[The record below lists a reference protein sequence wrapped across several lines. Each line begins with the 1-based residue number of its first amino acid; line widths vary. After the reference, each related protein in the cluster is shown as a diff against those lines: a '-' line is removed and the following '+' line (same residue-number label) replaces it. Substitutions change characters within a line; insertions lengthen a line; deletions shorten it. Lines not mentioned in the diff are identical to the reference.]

1 MTALRAFEATARLSG
16 FSAAA
21 RELNVTHAA
30 VAQQVRALE
39 EHFRVPLVQRDGRNL
54 RLTEEGRFLSAALTE
69 GFRGIRAACD
79 TLAQGLTDRPLRVT
93 MTPSF
98 AVQWLIPRL
107 GRFWEKHPDVEISMH
122 PEHRVVD
129 LVREGM
135 DLAIR
140 FGTGN
145 WPGYDVQHLVA
156 ARYMVVGAPS
166 LLGDR
171 HSLTPAEMT
180 ALPWVIEEDWPEEAS
195 WLRSIGIDPEAIE
208 VTPFPNE
215 ELALAAARQGFGLH
229 IESAAL
235 IEDDLKADRLR
246 AVFQSTDPT
255 PAYYIVTPPGQPRK
269 LARQFI
275 AWLRES
281 V

>member
-1 MTALRAFEATARLSG
+1 M
-16 FSAAA
+16 
-21 RELNVTHAA
+21 THAA

-39 EHFRVPLVQRDGRNL
+39 QHFGMSLVQRDGRTL
-54 RLTEEGRFLSAALTE
+54 QLTEEGRFLSAALTE
-69 GFRGIRAACD
+69 GFRGIRTATDA
-79 TLAQGLTDRPLRVT
+79 LARGLTDRPLRVT

-98 AVQWLIPRL
+98 AVQWLMPRL
-107 GRFWEKHPDVEISMH
+107 GRFWERHPEVEISMH

-140 FGTGN
+140 FGNGS
-145 WPGYDVQHLVA
+145 WPGYEVQHLVS
-156 ARYMVVGAPS
+156 ARYLVVGAPA

-195 WLRSIGIDPEAIE
+195 WLRSIGIDPEAID

-235 IEDDLKADRLR
+235 VEEDLRTDRLR
-246 AVFQSTDPT
+246 AVFRSDDPT
-255 PAYYIVTPPGQPRK
+255 PAYYIVTPPGRPRK
-269 LARQFI
+269 IAREFI
-275 AWLRES
+275 SWLRES